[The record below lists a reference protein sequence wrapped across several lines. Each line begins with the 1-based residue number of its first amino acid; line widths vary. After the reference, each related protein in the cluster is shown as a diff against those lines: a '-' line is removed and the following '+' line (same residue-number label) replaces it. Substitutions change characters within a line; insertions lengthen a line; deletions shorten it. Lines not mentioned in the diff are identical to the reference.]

1 MDPSAAADAIGGME
15 AGGEDASARGCPN
28 PGVGSQLLLPR
39 GQKKDDGAEDS
50 EQGSGAGE
58 ASGHS
63 LGYISDDSMTLTEL
77 GTKDD
82 HLASLLLSKK
92 LILVLDLDHTLINST
107 GVHDLSPI
115 EQANGFSQHTG
126 DDPGKGLFRLNS
138 LSPQMFAKLRPFVRG
153 FLQQANAM
161 FEMHVYTLGKRRYAW
176 EIAKLLDP
184 DGVYFGERIISCEE
198 STKRN
203 RKNLDVVVPADEN
216 VVVVILDDR
225 KDVWKEHN
233 DNLIEMEKYLY
244 FASSCRNYNTM
255 SLAELNR
262 DEREHD
268 GALTVILDV
277 LRRVHECFFHSVCGA
292 AFSDVREVIRL
303 SRQEVLS
310 GCTLAFCRVKSV
322 NPLDSSANYQQM
334 RQRAKHL
341 GADCT
346 AKVVAAVTHVVAT
359 DRTTHKARWA
369 LENGKFLVSK
379 KWIDAAHFRWSK
391 PNEQNFPVTGGS

>member
-15 AGGEDASARGCPN
+15 AGGEDAAARGAPN

-50 EQGSGAGE
+50 EQGSGADE
-58 ASGHS
+58 ASGLS
-63 LGYISDDSMTLTEL
+63 PGYISDDSMTLTEL

-82 HLASLLLSKK
+82 HLASLLRSKK

-107 GVHDLSPI
+107 RVHDLSPI
-115 EQANGFSQHTG
+115 EQANGFSQYAG
-126 DDPGKGLFRLNS
+126 DDPGRGLFRLNS
-138 LSPQMFAKLRPFVRG
+138 PSPHMFAKLRLFVRG

-161 FEMHVYTLGKRRYAW
+161 FEMHVYTLGKRYYAW

-184 DGVYFGERIISCEE
+184 DGIYFGERIISCEE
-198 STKRN
+198 STRRK

-216 VVVVILDDR
+216 VMVVILDDR

-233 DNLIEMEKYLY
+233 DNLIEME
-244 FASSCRNYNTM
+244 
-255 SLAELNR
+255 
-262 DEREHD
+262 
-268 GALTVILDV
+268 
-277 LRRVHECFFHSVCGA
+277 
-292 AFSDVREVIRL
+292 REVIRL
-303 SRQEVLS
+303 TRQEVLS

-322 NPLDSSANYQQM
+322 NPLDSRASYHKM
-334 RQRAKHL
+334 RRRAKHL

-346 AKVVAAVTHVVAT
+346 ANVGAAVTHVVAT

-369 LENGKFLVSK
+369 LEHGKFLVSK

-391 PNEQNFPVTGGS
+391 LNEQNFPVTGGS